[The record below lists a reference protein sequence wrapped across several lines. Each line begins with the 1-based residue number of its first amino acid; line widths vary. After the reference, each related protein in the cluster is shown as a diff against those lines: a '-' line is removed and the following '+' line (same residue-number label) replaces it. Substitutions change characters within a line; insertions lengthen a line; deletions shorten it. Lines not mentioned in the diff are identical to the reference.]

1 MLETFKALIKQPYWV
16 VALLAGVA
24 LVAMPSVTVDK
35 TYLWKTHEPTTYVP
49 VGIGVV
55 LLMLSALAFWYS
67 LPSRAGKS
75 ADVAAGGID
84 LTRVKES
91 GSALSTRVHGCEV
104 RVVQGRLE
112 DYAHGDYLAIALPCN
127 EYFDDHCVRDSKS
140 ALGAYASSVFKG
152 DAEGLISLIRLECQ
166 ERLGPG
172 VLRQKTRDE
181 VALSFGP
188 GRCILL
194 MKPLGQPV
202 PVALVSTTT
211 QRAGEGLVARV
222 SHLFQGVR
230 ELVARL
236 ADTRL
241 DEVVMPVLGAGH
253 GGIEPARALVGLL
266 LAIAE
271 AARKGEG
278 FRLKRVTVVVFKRDG
293 NSPAAVDP
301 VVVRRAL
308 GLIASD
314 D

>member
-16 VALLAGVA
+16 VALLVGAV
-24 LVAMPSVTVDK
+24 LVAMPTVTVDE

-49 VGIGVV
+49 VSIGVV
-55 LLMLSALAFWYS
+55 LLMLSALAFWHS
-67 LPSRAGKS
+67 LPPRAVKS
-75 ADVAAGGID
+75 GDATGGGID

-91 GSALSTRVHGCEV
+91 GGVLSTRVHGCEV

-112 DYAHGDYLAIALPCN
+112 DFAHGDRIAIVLPCD
-127 EYFDDHCVRDSKS
+127 EYFDDHCLLDPKS
-140 ALGAYASSVFKG
+140 AFGAYVRTVFKSEAHALIPLVR
-152 DAEGLISLIRLECQ
+152 AECES
-166 ERLGPG
+166 RLGPS
-172 VLRQKTRDE
+172 VRRQKTRDDA
-181 VALSFGP
+181 VPSFGP
-188 GRCILL
+188 GQCILL
-194 MKPLGQPV
+194 MKPLGQAV
-202 PVALVSTTT
+202 PIALVSTTT

-222 SHLFQGVR
+222 SYLFQGVH

-241 DEVVMPVLGAGH
+241 DEVVMPVLGAGN
-253 GGIEPARALVGLL
+253 GGIGPARALVGLL

-271 AARKGEG
+271 AARGREG
-278 FRLKRVTVVVFKRDG
+278 FRLKRVTVVVFKRDDG
-293 NSPAAVDP
+293 SPAAVDP